1 MTKVD
6 KILLEMDLKCSKSKP
21 MPYNVK
27 IVRFFS
33 IMPISSPIQYYLYG
47 LFFYFRPSLS
57 AFLLRLS
64 QPYLGVGNFQGF
76 IGPKKRRLRGD
87 LLRNVTV
94 TLLPATWSLAVLDI
108 IVPMPL
114 SETIHWYRPWSDLE
128 STEEKYKDPLESR
141 RLKDRSILCQKS
153 IKIHIAYNRVGFIS
167 PF

>member
-1 MTKVD
+1 M
-6 KILLEMDLKCSKSKP
+6 
-21 MPYNVK
+21 
-27 IVRFFS
+27 
-33 IMPISSPIQYYLYG
+33 
-47 LFFYFRPSLS
+47 
-57 AFLLRLS
+57 
-64 QPYLGVGNFQGF
+64 GNFQGF